1 MVQARLLAKVTELAD
16 DTGSNPVARKGV
28 RVRLPPFAFRRFTV
42 CRDCK
47 DTGEIV
53 LLTSTKVCD
62 CVLPDTV
69 CSEGAVLACGG
80 FEYRG
85 VKGRAVRI
93 DTDNAKPAE
102 PDPVCFGTINGVT
115 LHGDPALHRD
125 RAPTY
130 TLEVEDSFGRRTQ
143 FTGLEKHQVDA
154 VHAMLKAG
162 WTAEGV
168 RDHLN
173 ELWTAARV
181 RQSEK
186 DRQAADLEAAG
197 FTVDEIKAVATKIEE
212 RLFSVSDD
220 GEAEQI
226 IFDEIAGL
234 ICRKIIRRTL
244 ECLIPNIQKMPKGG
258 IVSGEKFRQQ
268 CGLSFVPE
276 SPYHG
281 MAEFIMPRKKDCP
294 KAEMYRRMYGG
305 KPNPDIDCSQI
316 ELRMLAHLQKEP
328 PLGRPDPEFPGPS
341 SPPPDAG

>member
-1 MVQARLLAKVTELAD
+1 M
-16 DTGSNPVARKGV
+16 
-28 RVRLPPFAFRRFTV
+28 

-53 LLTSTKVCD
+53 LLTSTKVCS

-69 CSEGAVLACGG
+69 CSEGALLECGG
-80 FEYRG
+80 ASYRG

-93 DTDNAKPAE
+93 DTPELPKQPPE
-102 PDPVCFGTINGVT
+102 PDGACFGTINGVT

-130 TLEVEDSFGRRTQ
+130 TLEVEDSFGRRSQ
-143 FTGLEKHQVDA
+143 FTGLTKHQVDA

-162 WTAEGV
+162 WTADQV

-173 ELWTAARV
+173 EEWTAARV

-234 ICRKIIRRTL
+234 ICRKVIRRTL
-244 ECLIPNIQKMPKGG
+244 ECLVPNIQKMHKGG
-258 IVSGEKFRQQ
+258 IISKEKCAF
-268 CGLSFVPE
+268 SFVPE
-276 SPYHG
+276 PCFGTNPIPNDRKLQKTIRVG
-281 MAEFIMPRKKDCP
+281 MPTGCGKAEFLKRL
-294 KAEMYRRMYGG
+294 YGG
-305 KPNPDIDCSQI
+305 KPDLSIDTSQI
-316 ELRMLAHLQKEP
+316 ELRMLAHLAKEP
-328 PLGRPDPEFPGPS
+328 RNEQRPDPEFPGSS
-341 SPPPDAG
+341 SPAPGAG